1 DYWGRAEGGKRE
13 NRRRRGDEVRMSRSM
28 GIPVKPLHETA
39 RPVVRVELTSGLL
52 YRGNMIECED
62 IWNCRLGNIICAAK
76 VLFFNSATPLDHLFP
91 SLVLIYSLFLS
102 YMITS
107 LREKDQLLE
116 LAVVMLSLC
125 VLGFV

>member
-1 DYWGRAEGGKRE
+1 
-13 NRRRRGDEVRMSRSM
+13 MSRSM

-76 VLFFNSATPLDHLFP
+76 ETMVTTNEQTLWLNVSQVVAFHNLQR
-91 SLVLIYSLFLS
+91 I
-102 YMITS
+102 
-107 LREKDQLLE
+107 LRKTILLRQTGE
-116 LAVVMLSLC
+116 
-125 VLGFV
+125 GTQ